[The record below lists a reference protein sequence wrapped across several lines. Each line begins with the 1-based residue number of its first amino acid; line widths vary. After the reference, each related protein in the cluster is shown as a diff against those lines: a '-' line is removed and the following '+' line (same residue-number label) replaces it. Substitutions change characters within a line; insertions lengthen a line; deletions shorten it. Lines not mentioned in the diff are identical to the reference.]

1 LGTIEVHFVSNKGSI
16 RFFPSQD
23 QTTGAT
29 AMPDPKE
36 QPYPKLVETEENL
49 NEPAAAAPAEQQPA
63 EFTPPPDARDLSGLW
78 LNDKLGDGLTN
89 PRLNSVPVGKPKSYF
104 RVIADKAY
112 RRLVEVYVHKVEGQV
127 EEQTYLID
135 DPMRDVI
142 EEARRATLVTCVFR
156 DGSVCLWPLK
166 QPKET
171 ERDIAAWISAR
182 AAAREAMDRWVKLV
196 WLRGSYLVRPAQLG
210 YAPDPDLSK
219 IPPWD
224 ELVRL
229 AFGEAGIIR
238 DRNHPIY
245 RDLFGLAQKP
255 SPEDEDDDL
264 S

>member
-1 LGTIEVHFVSNKGSI
+1 M
-16 RFFPSQD
+16 
-23 QTTGAT
+23 A
-29 AMPDPKE
+29 DPKQE
-36 QPYPKLVETEENL
+36 QYPKLVTEEP
-49 NEPAAAAPAEQQPA
+49 NEPTPAKPPEY
-63 EFTPPPDARDLSGLW
+63 TPPPDASDLSGLW

-89 PRLNSVPVGKPKSYF
+89 PRLTTVPVGKPKAFF
-104 RVIADKAY
+104 RVLADPAY
-112 RRLVEVYVHKVEGQV
+112 RRLAEVYVHKVEGQI

-166 QPKET
+166 QPKEG
-171 ERDIAAWISAR
+171 EKDIAAWISAR
-182 AAAREAMDRWVKLV
+182 KAARAAMDGWVKLV
-196 WLRGSYLVRPAQLG
+196 WVRGSYQVRDAQPG

-219 IPPWD
+219 VPPWD

-245 RDLFGLAQKP
+245 RDLFGLAKKP
-255 SPEDEDDDL
+255 DSEDDDL